1 MSNIIKN
8 DPDLSENTLMDNN
21 KISEII
27 KFSAF
32 FKILKLVITIFNV
45 TILIGTMQ
53 YIYYVIVDRIKQ
65 ERIAQMNEQ

>member
-27 KFSAF
+27 KFNAF

-65 ERIAQMNEQ
+65 ERFAQMNEQ